1 MYCSIRGE
9 IDMEEYVA
17 QRTIIELVSDLSGE
31 ELGENEGRTVN
42 FSYDGVDYTI
52 DLTEAEATEFD
63 HVMEH
68 YTEAATRIGGRRS
81 SGRRSKKANGGRST
95 QDLGAIREWAR
106 DNGYEVSDR
115 GRIAASIRE
124 AYDAAPH

>member
-1 MYCSIRGE
+1 M
-9 IDMEEYVA
+9 A

-31 ELGENEGRTVN
+31 ELGEDEGRTVN

-68 YTEAATRIGGRRS
+68 YTQVKSVWVDLQEEPADWYAQAPDRI
-81 SGRRSKKANGGRST
+81 
-95 QDLGAIREWAR
+95 
-106 DNGYEVSDR
+106 
-115 GRIAASIRE
+115 
-124 AYDAAPH
+124 